1 MRSDAKP
8 STFDLFLE
16 ILGMI
21 WNPGTEAFKVKQD
34 FGVQS
39 VEDIPLAAERAGF
52 EICPV
57 DLPAKVSGFAQV
69 IAGKPHIVV
78 NRAKPPQHR
87 NYTIA
92 HELGHHVLHLDPSHG
107 SELLGFMTN
116 GLKEYQAN
124 MFATMLVV
132 WTTEDQEQ
140 EEMRRQNPEL
150 HLTAFA
156 ALLLTLV
163 AVVVALLF
171 HVFSRPS
178 QRQLPASVEAR

>member
-1 MRSDAKP
+1 MRSDTEP
-8 STFDLFLE
+8 SSFDLFVE
-16 ILGMI
+16 TLGVI
-21 WNPGTEAFKVKQD
+21 WNPGAEAFKLKQD

-78 NRAKPPQHR
+78 NRAKTLQHR

-92 HELGHHVLHLDPSHG
+92 HELGHHVLHLAPSHG
-107 SELLGFMTN
+107 SELLSFMTS

-132 WTTEDQEQ
+132 WTNKDEEQ
-140 EEMRRQNPEL
+140 EEIRRQNPEL
-150 HLTAFA
+150 YLTVLG
-156 ALLLTLV
+156 ALFLTLAIIV
-163 AVVVALLF
+163 IALLF
-171 HVFSRPS
+171 YISSRVS
-178 QRQLPASVEAR
+178 QRQLPPPLETR